1 MFQSSDNILNNLFSV
16 FFQFSN
22 EIHPKI
28 LEPERAKIK
37 KYLLSFFVTFPSN
50 ETELKESLYFVKS
63 EIEMLKKQKVAE
75 KKIQLSNIA
84 LQSDWVIPNTK
95 VLQSITYGDL
105 ERKLVACPPK
115 QVRKILVDL
124 AKLKPPT
131 PMWAINKN
139 WFIPSDVRI
148 VVLNLKRG
156 FLQDFSYI
164 LLGKANEMVQ
174 KKDYSAAITLL
185 TELRFESKRPE
196 WANDPNV
203 NKLGKLIDWEK
214 INIQII
220 SRLDQYWPKKPP
232 TIKDPWT
239 VKLKQMVAGISS
251 DAPRLEIIENSLLML
266 LNLNDWSSCVFPDPK
281 ISLTIELCATF
292 SSMMLDMQ
300 LEAKNKNPVPR
311 KRDFWDLIL
320 PIYSNNNQQ
329 QQTPNPKRNQNNRR
343 SSDSPARF
351 LPTTMNISVLKQF
364 LERMRDPF
372 VVTILLSMLSKMHN
386 LLKDD
391 SNLELNIE
399 NFHLWPQ
406 SISNVNGYSV
416 KSLAESLNQL
426 LKLGLK
432 LYPLNIPWIKLQG
445 DLEFVNGNNEA
456 AMKYYVQ
463 SIVIA
468 TEYCSLPIQ
477 RPLIDENIIKKM
489 IKCSSNLGCFLQSA
503 VLCQFMEEIDY
514 TMAFKCL
521 QEKAGNFQDAMDAY
535 YSLIWDSTLLEYI
548 INLHYKK
555 GEHKRRL
562 QAISFIRQ
570 LELNANNNEEI
581 KQKAA
586 AIRKIKFIRSLAN
599 QYM

>member
-1 MFQSSDNILNNLFSV
+1 M
-16 FFQFSN
+16 
-22 EIHPKI
+22 
-28 LEPERAKIK
+28 
-37 KYLLSFFVTFPSN
+37 TFPSN

-124 AKLKPPT
+124 AKLKPPS

-343 SSDSPARF
+343 SSDSPARY

>member
-1 MFQSSDNILNNLFSV
+1 M
-16 FFQFSN
+16 
-22 EIHPKI
+22 
-28 LEPERAKIK
+28 
-37 KYLLSFFVTFPSN
+37 TFPSN

-124 AKLKPPT
+124 AKLKPPS

>member
-1 MFQSSDNILNNLFSV
+1 
-16 FFQFSN
+16 
-22 EIHPKI
+22 
-28 LEPERAKIK
+28 
-37 KYLLSFFVTFPSN
+37 
-50 ETELKESLYFVKS
+50 
-63 EIEMLKKQKVAE
+63 MLKKQKVAE

-124 AKLKPPT
+124 AKLKPPS

>member
-1 MFQSSDNILNNLFSV
+1 
-16 FFQFSN
+16 
-22 EIHPKI
+22 
-28 LEPERAKIK
+28 
-37 KYLLSFFVTFPSN
+37 
-50 ETELKESLYFVKS
+50 
-63 EIEMLKKQKVAE
+63 MLKKQNVGDKV
-75 KKIQLSNIA
+75 IQLSSIA
-84 LQSDWVIPNTK
+84 LQMDWNVPDSKHHRAIK
-95 VLQSITYGDL
+95 FGDL
-105 ERKLVACPPK
+105 ERKLVACMAPK
-115 QVRKILVDL
+115 QVRKHLVEL
-124 AKLKPPT
+124 AKLNPQVPL
-131 PMWAINKN
+131 WAINKN
-139 WFIPSDVRI
+139 WFIPADVRI
-148 VVLNLKRG
+148 CVLNLKRG

-164 LLGKANEMVQ
+164 LLGKANESVQ
-174 KKDYSAAITLL
+174 KKDYATAISLL
-185 TELRFESKRPE
+185 TEVRSESKRPE
-196 WANDPNV
+196 WANDEKV

-214 INIQII
+214 MNIQII
-220 SRLDQYWPKKPP
+220 NRLDTYWPKKPP

-239 VKLKQMVAGISS
+239 GKLKQMVAGINSEM
-251 DAPRLEIIENSLLML
+251 PRLEIIENSLLML
-266 LNLNDWSSCVFPDPK
+266 LNLNDWSSCIFPDPK
-281 ISLTIELCATF
+281 VSLTIELCATF
-292 SSMMLDMQ
+292 GSMVLDMQ
-300 LEAKNKNPVPR
+300 LDAKNKNPIPR
-311 KRDFWDLIL
+311 KRDFWDMIL
-320 PIYSNNNQQ
+320 PIYSIAVQQ
-329 QQTPNPKRNQNNRR
+329 QQNPNPKRNQHNRR

-351 LPTTMNISVLKQF
+351 QTTTLNISVFKQF

-372 VVTILLSMLSKMHN
+372 VVTILLSMLAKMHN

-391 SNLELNIE
+391 SNMELNIE

-406 SISNVNGYSV
+406 SISNVNGYNI

-426 LKLGLK
+426 LKMSLK
-432 LYPLNIPWIKLQG
+432 MYPINIPWIKLQG

-463 SIVIA
+463 SIIIA

-477 RPLIDENIIKKM
+477 RPLMDECIIKKM
-489 IKCSSNLGCFLQSA
+489 IKCSSNLGCYLQSA

-548 INLHYKK
+548 INNNNKK

-570 LELNANNNEEI
+570 LELNANNNEDI